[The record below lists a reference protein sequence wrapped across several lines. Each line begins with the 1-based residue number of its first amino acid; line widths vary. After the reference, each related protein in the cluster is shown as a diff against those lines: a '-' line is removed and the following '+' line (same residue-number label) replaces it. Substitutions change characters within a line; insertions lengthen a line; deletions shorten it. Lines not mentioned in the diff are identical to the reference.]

1 MFSYAQY
8 TPQDWCGRNL
18 PVILSGLIAVAISTT
33 AYQKAEKIRLLLDKF
48 LSVALKKPPICH
60 PPKQEDEGSNGPDE
74 DDDDEEEDDEE
85 DEGSDDQMQKS
96 RRKKGKKKDKL
107 DLLEAMST

>member
-1 MFSYAQY
+1 M
-8 TPQDWCGRNL
+8 
-18 PVILSGLIAVAISTT
+18 ILSGLIAVAISTT

-74 DDDDEEEDDEE
+74 DDEDEEEDDEE